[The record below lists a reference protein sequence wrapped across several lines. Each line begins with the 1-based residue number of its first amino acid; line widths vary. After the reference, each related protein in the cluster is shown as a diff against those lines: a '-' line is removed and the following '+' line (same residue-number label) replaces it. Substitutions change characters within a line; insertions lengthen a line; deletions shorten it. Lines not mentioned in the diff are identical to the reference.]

1 VFVIS
6 RDVDEKFWETLR
18 ELWLSYLNDHLE
30 ELAKNQKRFTK
41 RFLKLLKEK
50 GYVLTPELIR
60 EISNWIDHAQRE
72 IQNLIQFLVLIVA
85 RATSMRDEEAAKI
98 ASEIFEHRWEDGLN
112 LSERIWNF
120 KQEQVRIIGEVL
132 RDGIYRG
139 AGAKK
144 LAYELQY
151 ALENVPFENFQKDWL
166 PQWLDRILE
175 QLKPLAKDPKGVEK
189 LKALRDKIERKVK
202 RYARSIRNYARTKKL
217 IEDISKAIEKGSYEL
232 IDRAVEFYLYD
243 RQLQRLERIARTE
256 SAYAYT
262 ETLKRY
268 SRKLKYLKGFKWVL
282 SKRHKARDICDVY
295 AHADFGL
302 GKGIFPPDKVP
313 RVPVHPNC
321 LCHIVPVVKREIEEE
336 VKEFPLPRVPKEVV
350 KLSAPKYIQ
359 HLDILGLPWEHL
371 FDWENGK
378 WKLRRKDVDALI
390 GQENRELL
398 EKIAKPVA
406 ENKWQ
411 MVEGKKLRKELEKL
425 EKVIPNEVFATL
437 KRKRRVSSLTLHF
450 LKRKYVDGMEFKNE
464 EDYMA
469 WIRKQLKNFDN
480 LIFRQGED
488 LVVYNPETRVVIAIA
503 GGRGFILTGHLLLEG
518 THYLDRAIPAT
529 EHLGILREYL
539 QPILDFLGGF
549 LSTTP
554 H

>member
-1 VFVIS
+1 LLFPE
-6 RDVDEKFWETLR
+6 RVDERLWKTLR
-18 ELWLSYLNDHLE
+18 ELWLSYLNDNLE

-41 RFLKLLKEK
+41 NFLKLLREK
-50 GYVLTPELIR
+50 GYVLTPELVK
-60 EISNWIDHAQRE
+60 EISNWIDHAHGE
-72 IQNLIQFLVLIVA
+72 IQNLIQFSVLIVA
-85 RATSMRDEEAAKI
+85 QATSIRDEEASRI
-98 ASEIFEHRWEDGLN
+98 ASEIFQHRWEDGLN

-120 KQEQVRIIGEVL
+120 KQEQVRVIGEVL

-139 AGAKK
+139 AGAKR
-144 LAYELQY
+144 LAYEFQY
-151 ALENVPFENFQKDWL
+151 ALENEPFENFQKDWL
-166 PQWLDRILE
+166 PEWLDRIVE

-189 LKALRDKIERKVK
+189 LKALRDKIERKVR
-202 RYARSIRNYARTKKL
+202 RYARSVRNYARTKKL
-217 IEDISKAIEKGSYEL
+217 IEDIAKAIEKGSYEL

-268 SRKLKYLKGFKWVL
+268 AKKELKYLKGFKWVL
-282 SKRHKARDICDVY
+282 SKRHKVRDICDVY

-302 GKGIFPPDKVP
+302 GEGVFPPAKVP
-313 RVPVHPNC
+313 RVPAHPNC

-359 HLDILGLPWEHL
+359 HLDVLGIPWEHL

-411 MVEGKKLRKELEKL
+411 MVEGKKLRKELRKL

-464 EDYMA
+464 EEYLE
-469 WIRKQLKNFDN
+469 WIREQLKNFDN

-488 LVVYNPETRVVIAIA
+488 LVVYNPKTQTVIAIA
-503 GGRGFILTGHLLLEG
+503 GDKGLVLTGYKL
-518 THYLDRAIPAT
+518 TDYNHYWEKAISETFLVGVLKEFLA
-529 EHLGILREYL
+529 
-539 QPILDFLGGF
+539 PILDFLGW
-549 LSTTP
+549 
-554 H
+554 